1 MAFMQIFIIF
11 NFWLVHNT
19 KDTLIVASH
28 GSGAETISF
37 IKMWVVFPVS
47 IAFVMLYAWLS
58 NRLRQRTLFYGI
70 ITTFALVYALF
81 AFVLYPNRILLNMS
95 PETLNQLQ
103 TIHPHLKWF
112 FPMIGYWVYTL
123 FYAFSEMWA
132 AVVLTLLFW
141 QFANQITPVQQ
152 AKRFYMMY
160 GTFSAFGMM
169 AAGGLTKYLNRLDLE
184 WSVIFQI
191 MMGVVVLNCVI
202 VMCIY
207 HWVNAHV
214 VTDAQRYHP
223 EHGKVHKNMEI
234 KLSLFES
241 FKHIIKSD
249 YLVYIA
255 ILAIAY
261 NISINIVEITWKS
274 QLKIMFPTKRLYSD
288 FMGDFNLW
296 LAGVMFVT
304 GIIGVNVVRKFSWY
318 ASALVT
324 PIVMLITSTL
334 FFGLTLYGEFF
345 LKTCVVGMSPILASS
360 WMGLIQNLSARSTK
374 FSFFNATREMAYI
387 PLDAELKIKGK
398 AAIDVLSGRV
408 GKLGG
413 SALQQILL
421 IIVGGTQLMIAPY
434 LAIILVLIIIC
445 WVIAVGALNQRFTKL
460 AREKAT

>member
-1 MAFMQIFIIF
+1 
-11 NFWLVHNT
+11 
-19 KDTLIVASH
+19 
-28 GSGAETISF
+28 
-37 IKMWVVFPVS
+37 
-47 IAFVMLYAWLS
+47 
-58 NRLRQRTLFYGI
+58 
-70 ITTFALVYALF
+70 
-81 AFVLYPNRILLNMS
+81 
-95 PETLNQLQ
+95 
-103 TIHPHLKWF
+103 
-112 FPMIGYWVYTL
+112 MIGYWVYTL

-160 GTFSAFGMM
+160 GTFSSFGML
-169 AAGGLTKYLNRLDLE
+169 AAGLLTKYLNGLNLD
-184 WSVIFQI
+184 WQVVFQI
-191 MMGVVVLNCVI
+191 MMFVVVLNCFI
-202 VMCIY
+202 IMGLY

-214 VTDAQRYHP
+214 VTDEQRYHP
-223 EHGKVHKNMEI
+223 EHGKVKKNMEL
-234 KLSLFES
+234 KMSLIDS
-241 FKHIIKSD
+241 FRHIIKSD

-255 ILAIAY
+255 ILAVAY

-274 QLKIMFPTKRLYSD
+274 QLKLMFPTKRLYSD

-296 LAGVMFVT
+296 LSLVMFVT

-324 PIVMLITSTL
+324 PVCMLITGTA
-334 FFGLTLYGEFF
+334 FFALTLYGEFA
-345 LKTCVVGMSPILASS
+345 LSACAVGLTPILAAS

-413 SALQQILL
+413 SAVQQALL

-434 LAIILVLIIIC
+434 LAVILVIIVIC
-445 WVIAVGALNQRFTKL
+445 WIIAVGALNSRFTKL
-460 AREKAT
+460 TRGKNNG